1 MHEQHYKP
9 VKKIKMKIQILFLC
23 TILSIAFSACSQN
36 QKTTSTTMENFK
48 VNKTNE
54 EWKKQLTPE
63 QFDVIR
69 LKGTERAFTGKFDDH
84 WDSGTYVC
92 AACGNELFNSNSKFN
107 AGCGW
112 PSFYEALDKT
122 KVIEKT
128 DYSHGMARTE
138 IICTKCG
145 GHLGHVFDDG
155 PKPTGLRYCINS
167 VSLDFK
173 KKDSTVTKK

>member
-1 MHEQHYKP
+1 M
-9 VKKIKMKIQILFLC
+9 IC
-23 TILSIAFSACSQN
+23 TYTLVLLAISACSQN
-36 QKTTSTTMENFK
+36 QKQTSATMENFK
-48 VNKTNE
+48 VNKTEE
-54 EWKKQLTPE
+54 EWRKQLTPE

-69 LKGTERAFTGKFDDH
+69 LKGTERAFTGKFEDY

-122 KVIEKT
+122 KIIEKT
-128 DYSHGMARTE
+128 DYTHGMARTE
-138 IICTKCG
+138 ILCAKCG
-145 GHLGHVFDDG
+145 GHLGHVYDDG

-173 KKDSTVTKK
+173 KKDSTAIKK

>member
-1 MHEQHYKP
+1 
-9 VKKIKMKIQILFLC
+9 MKIQKIISAFFLA
-23 TILSIAFSACSQN
+23 SIVFSACSQN
-36 QKTTSTTMENFK
+36 NKIPKMDNLT
-48 VNKTNE
+48 VNKTDE
-54 EWKKQLTPE
+54 EWKKKLTPE
-63 QFDVIR
+63 QYDVLR
-69 LKGTERAFTGKFDDH
+69 LKGTERAFTGKFEDH
-84 WDSGTYVC
+84 WDSGIYVC

-122 KVIEKT
+122 KVIEKK
-128 DYSHGMARTE
+128 DISHGMERIE
-138 IICTKCG
+138 ITCAKCG

-173 KKDSTVTKK
+173 KKDSTIINKK